1 MNRKFNPLLAVGAV
15 LLIVGI
21 AVLGV
26 LASRNGDG
34 KSSTV
39 KVLVATQNIAQGAPA
54 LATTLQIKDVKSSDV
69 PAGAVTSLQ
78 QVTGQIALVPIVKD
92 TVVTTSSFGQY
103 GATTTTG
110 VTLPKGK
117 EALGIEL
124 SFAPGALRYVVP
136 GNKVTIWVTPKQKPG
151 SDGSIPVVR
160 STPLLENVLVLRTT
174 PGAGN
179 GDGTAAVAGP
189 GQLDFLLAVDRLE
202 ASKLIGAAAQP
213 DVNLLYVTLSATS
226 TS

>member
-15 LLIVGI
+15 LLVVGI

-26 LASRNGDG
+26 LASRNDG
-34 KSSTV
+34 GGSSTV
-39 KVLVATQNIAQGAPA
+39 KALVATTNIAQGAAAAP
-54 LATTLQIKDVKSSDV
+54 TTLKLQDVKSRDL

-78 QVTGQIALVPIVKD
+78 QVAGQIALVPIVKGS
-92 TVVTTSSFGQY
+92 VITTSSFGQY
-103 GATTTTG
+103 GATTGTG
-110 VTLPKGK
+110 VSLPKGK

-124 SFAPGALRYVVP
+124 GFAPGALRYVIP
-136 GNKVTIWVTPKQKPG
+136 GNRVTIWVTPKQKANA
-151 SDGSIPVVR
+151 DGTIPVVR
-160 STPLLENVLVLRTT
+160 SVPLLENVLVLRTT

-189 GQLDFLLAVDRLE
+189 GQLDFLLALDRLE
-202 ASKLIGAAAQP
+202 ASRLIGAAAQP
-213 DVNLLYVTLSATS
+213 DINLLYVTLSSTS